1 MLRWLLDRIMKW
13 GWDFNRNLRKP
24 EVELAVNP
32 QSSRMGEPTVRINMS
47 NAMNGR
53 ILEIATPSTNRHHD
67 WDIESYIV
75 TEGESLH
82 DVIATILLAKG
93 IK

>member
-1 MLRWLLDRIMKW
+1 MKW
-13 GWDFNRNLRKP
+13 GWDYNRRD
-24 EVELAVNP
+24 EVEVVSP
-32 QSSRMGEPTVRINMS
+32 QSHRMGEPSVRINMHK
-47 NAMNGR
+47 AINGR
-53 ILEIATPSTNRHHD
+53 ILEIATPSVQRHHD

-82 DVIATILLAKG
+82 DALATLLLAKG

>member
-1 MLRWLLDRIMKW
+1 MLRWLWDKLLKW
-13 GWDFNRNLRKP
+13 GWDFNRDLRKQV
-24 EVELAVNP
+24 EVVSP
-32 QSSRMGEPTVRINMS
+32 QSQRMGEPSVRINMHK
-47 NAMNGR
+47 AINGR
-53 ILEIATPSTNRHHD
+53 ILEIATPSVQRHHD

-82 DVIATILLAKG
+82 DALATLLLAKG

>member
-1 MLRWLLDRIMKW
+1 MKW
-13 GWDFNRNLRKP
+13 GWDFGRQTE
-24 EVELAVNP
+24 EVTLASP
-32 QSSRMGEPTVRINMS
+32 SSRMGEPAVRINMHK
-47 NAMNGR
+47 AINGKV
-53 ILEIATPSTNRHHD
+53 LEIATPSTQRHHD

-82 DVIATILLAKG
+82 DALATLLLAKG

>member
-1 MLRWLLDRIMKW
+1 MKW
-13 GWDFNRNLRKP
+13 GWDFNRRNEEP
-24 EVELAVNP
+24 VLAV
-32 QSSRMGEPTVRINMS
+32 QSHRMGEPAVRINMH
-47 NAMNGR
+47 NAINGK
-53 ILEIATPSTNRHHD
+53 ILEIATPAVQRHHD

-82 DVIATILLAKG
+82 DALATLLLAKG